1 MAENLVP
8 KSRTRVSWT
17 AAERAEWL
25 RLFEQS
31 GQSAAEFCRNN
42 DLSPAT
48 LSFWVRQQQ
57 GTRTT
62 EGAEAPALVEV
73 SMPAE
78 TAPSG
83 SVAAVTVQLPGG
95 VRLEIVAGT
104 DPAWF
109 AQLLRALQPDW
120 A

>member
-1 MAENLVP
+1 MAENLAP

-48 LSFWVRQQQ
+48 LSFWVRQQPGNADHRRSR
-57 GTRTT
+57 GTRP
-62 EGAEAPALVEV
+62 GRSVDARRDCAERQRCDRH
-73 SMPAE
+73 
-78 TAPSG
+78 
-83 SVAAVTVQLPGG
+83 QLPGG
-95 VRLEIVAGT
+95 LRIEIVAGT